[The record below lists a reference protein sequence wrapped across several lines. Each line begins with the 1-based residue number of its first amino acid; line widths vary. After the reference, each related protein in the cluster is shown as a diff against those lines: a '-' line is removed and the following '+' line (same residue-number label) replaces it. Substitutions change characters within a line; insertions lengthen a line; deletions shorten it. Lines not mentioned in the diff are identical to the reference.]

1 MVHISL
7 ACAEMRLIMCRFFW
21 NFDVE
26 LQPESYNWTDQN
38 TTTSW
43 LKESLMVKLI
53 PRKGGNS

>member
-1 MVHISL
+1 
-7 ACAEMRLIMCRFFW
+7 MCRFFW